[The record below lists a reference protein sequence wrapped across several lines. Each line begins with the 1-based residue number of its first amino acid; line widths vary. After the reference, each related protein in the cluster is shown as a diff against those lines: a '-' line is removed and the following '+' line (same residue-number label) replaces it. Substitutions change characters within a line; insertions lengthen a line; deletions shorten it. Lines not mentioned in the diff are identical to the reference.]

1 MGAAGEKPVRRVV
14 IVEDDV
20 STSQVLRE
28 VLSSAGFT
36 HTVFN
41 DGLEAYAE
49 VVRSPPDLLLLD
61 LMVPGLDGIALCH
74 RLRTEAG
81 LRSLTILVLSGKMY
95 DADRMAALS
104 AGADAF
110 LTKPVRIAALLET
123 IDRVMSGAAEVRFWG
138 VRGTL
143 PAPAK
148 GNERYGGNTSC
159 VSLHLPREGLLIFDA
174 GTGIRALGDH
184 LLRTAAGRVSGALLI
199 THPHWDHINALPF
212 FAPLYVQGNQ
222 FEVAGPAQGA
232 RGMRELVAAQMDG
245 LFFPITPRELGA
257 DLHYRDLRPGVTTV
271 QGVEVRA
278 FSLMHPGTCLG
289 YRVELGR
296 RSFAY
301 ITDHELFPDDAAG
314 YSEEYRERLVAFL
327 RGVDLLVTDTTYF
340 DEEYLTRVGW
350 GHSSVSA
357 VAQLA
362 HDAEVGS
369 WALFHHDPGQS
380 DADIDRKLRLAEEAL
395 RALGSTTR
403 VFAPAEGDRVLL

>member
-1 MGAAGEKPVRRVV
+1 MAESAGRRVV
-14 IVEDDV
+14 VVEDDT
-20 STSQVLRE
+20 STAQVLSE
-28 VLSSAGFT
+28 VLTSAGFSPR
-36 HTVFN
+36 VFT
-41 DGLEAYAE
+41 DGLAAYGE
-49 VVRSPPDLLLLD
+49 ILRSPPELLLLD
-61 LMVPGLDGIALCH
+61 LMVPGIDGIELCTRVRGEPAL
-74 RLRTEAG
+74 RG
-81 LRSLTILVLSGKMY
+81 LKVLVLSGKMY
-95 DADRMAALS
+95 DADRVAALR
-104 AGADAF
+104 AGADGF
-110 LTKPVRIAALLET
+110 LTKPVRIASLLEA
-123 IDRVMSGAAEVRFWG
+123 IDRITADAAEVCFWG

-184 LLRTAAGRVSGALLI
+184 LLRTTGGRISGAVLI

-212 FAPLYVQGNQ
+212 FGPLFGQGNQ
-222 FEVAGPAQGA
+222 FEILGPAQGA

-257 DLHYRDLRPGVTTV
+257 DLHYRELRPGTTEV
-271 QGVEVRA
+271 QGVEVRC
-278 FSLMHPGTCLG
+278 FSLMHPGACLG

-301 ITDHELFPDDAAG
+301 ITDHELFPEDSAW
-314 YSEEYRERLVAFL
+314 YSVEYRDRLVAFL
-327 RGVDLLVTDTTYF
+327 RGVDLLVTDTSYF
-340 DEEYLTRVGW
+340 DEEYATRIGW

-380 DADIDRKLRLAEEAL
+380 DADIDRKLRVAEAAL
-395 RALGSTTR
+395 RALGSSTR
-403 VFAPAEGDRVLL
+403 AFAPAEGDRVTL